1 MTTLPEPPPP
11 PPRDLPEPTEKE
23 ADGRDTSRR
32 DRIISIAIAIA
43 VAFAVGAVA
52 GQASSGGDAA
62 KTAPVAVPAPTT
74 ASGGHLEPGETPT
87 SGGAEAI
94 CEAHPE
100 LESCGGTGSR
110 RVVTITKTITETAE
124 KTKAGAPKGFSF
136 GDGTY
141 RVGPAGV
148 PPGTY
153 KAPGG
158 GSCYWERLSGFSGEL
173 NDIIAN
179 DVATRNPIVTIAPS
193 DAGFNTSDCG
203 TWKRV

>member
-1 MTTLPEPPPP
+1 MMQDLPEPPET
-11 PPRDLPEPTEKE
+11 DT
-23 ADGRDTSRR
+23 DVRDTSRR
-32 DRIISIAIAIA
+32 DRIISVAIAIA

-62 KTAPVAVPAPTT
+62 KTAPVTVPAPTT
-74 ASGGHLEPGETPT
+74 ASGGHLEPGETAT

-124 KTKAGAPKGFSF
+124 KTKTAAPEAFSF

-148 PPGTY
+148 PAGTY

-173 NDIIAN
+173 NTSSPTTSLLGIRSSRSPLRMRGSIPRTAE
-179 DVATRNPIVTIAPS
+179 RGSGS
-193 DAGFNTSDCG
+193 DGG
-203 TWKRV
+203 V

>member
-1 MTTLPEPPPP
+1 MMQDLPEPP
-11 PPRDLPEPTEKE
+11 EP
-23 ADGRDTSRR
+23 DNDVRDTSRR

-43 VAFAVGAVA
+43 VVFALGAVA
-52 GQASSGGDAA
+52 GQATSGGDAA

-74 ASGGHLEPGETPT
+74 ASGGHLEPGETPS

-94 CEAHPE
+94 CEAQPE

-110 RVVTITKTITETAE
+110 RVVTITKTKTITETAE
-124 KTKAGAPKGFSF
+124 TTKAAAPKAFSF